1 MPLRKLPYVQL
12 ESLIRRHLS
21 TEEDRATTALIRRL
35 RIAKKRGY
43 LTPSELEAVCY
54 WKSPR
59 AIHHI
64 RSNSRSAI
72 RAATRLALTIR
83 SERGRLEALR
93 QLKGVSVP
101 TASALLTLVDP
112 RRYGVIDIRVWQ
124 LLYVVGTVRQNEAG
138 IGFNFKHWE
147 QFLTVL
153 RHFARK
159 YGVTARDIE
168 RTLFLVHR
176 EYQTGTLYR
185 SSREA

>member
-1 MPLRKLPYVQL
+1 MPLRKLPSVQL

-21 TEEDRATTALIRRL
+21 TDEDRATMALVRRL

-43 LTPSELEAVCY
+43 LTRSELEAVCY

-72 RAATRLALTIR
+72 RAATRQAFATR
-83 SERGRLEALR
+83 SEGERLEALR

-101 TASALLTLVDP
+101 MASALLTLVEP

-159 YGVTARDIE
+159 YEVTARAIE

-176 EYQTGTLYR
+176 EYQMGTLYR